1 MASAPPGAETK
12 IVQGWPKLWANYRAL
27 IGIFSQFSGPSL
39 VIWANPVQLSL
50 REPDHAGAEQAAG
63 PRPPALVELAE
74 DRAWGPEGR
83 AAASEAA
90 APSVLTNR
98 VRSG

>member
-27 IGIFSQFSGPSL
+27 IGIFSQISGPSL

-50 REPDHAGAEQAAG
+50 GEPDHAGAEQAAG
-63 PRPPALVELAE
+63 PRPPALVEPAE
-74 DRAWGPEGR
+74 DRAWGPGR
-83 AAASEAA
+83 NAASDAA
-90 APSVLTNR
+90 APSVLTTR